1 MKSSYDSRRAPWRG
15 IVTNGVG
22 EVEVDGRRFDAGM
35 AEQDL
40 HDAEINALF
49 EQAGGEAVAEHRAYP
64 PLPEFPSLDFG
75 VWQLTRA

>member
-49 EQAGGEAVAEHRAYP
+49 EQARGEAVAEHRAYA
-64 PLPEFPSLDFG
+64 STING
-75 VWQLTRA
+75 VMDRAEELANFIV